1 MLSLILLRHGK
12 SDWGDPMLDDFDRP
26 LAPRGLRNV
35 PEMGRRLARRGP
47 APNLIVSS
55 SALRAISTARAVA
68 RELGYREDRIVEA
81 PSLYL
86 ASPNEMLSVARRTG
100 ADARVLMLVGHN
112 PGMTDLANMMDDVRI
127 DNMPTAAMLCVEFD
141 APTWAE
147 IEPADAHALWFD
159 YPKKRAG

>member
-1 MLSLILLRHGK
+1 MLRLILLRHGK

-47 APNLIVSS
+47 VPDLIVSS
-55 SALRAISTARAVA
+55 NALRAISTARAVA
-68 RELGYREDRIVEA
+68 RELDYREDRIVEA

-86 ASPNEMLSVARRTG
+86 ASPGEMLAVARRSG
-100 ADARVLMLVGHN
+100 ADVGALMLVGHN

-127 DNMPTAAMLCVEFD
+127 DNMPTAGMLCVEFD
-141 APTWAE
+141 TAAWAG
-147 IEPADAHALWFD
+147 IEPSDGHALWFD